1 MAKLLV
7 ASFLIF
13 LVGHGNSFFL
23 PFNGGSTG
31 GPSQQASDDMDNLK
45 YPKNSMLDSW
55 FGGKD
60 IQSDLDNLRYPTQPL
75 ITAYLSKAIGIFS
88 QIQVRTN

>member
-7 ASFLIF
+7 ASLLII
-13 LVGHGNSFFL
+13 LVARGNSFFL
-23 PFNGGSTG
+23 PLNGGSTG
-31 GPSQQASDDMDNLK
+31 GPSEEPKDEDDLK
-45 YPKNSMLDSW
+45 YPKGSMLDSW

-60 IQSDLDNLRYPTQPL
+60 IKSDLDNLRYPTQPL

-88 QIQVRTN
+88 QIQVSTI